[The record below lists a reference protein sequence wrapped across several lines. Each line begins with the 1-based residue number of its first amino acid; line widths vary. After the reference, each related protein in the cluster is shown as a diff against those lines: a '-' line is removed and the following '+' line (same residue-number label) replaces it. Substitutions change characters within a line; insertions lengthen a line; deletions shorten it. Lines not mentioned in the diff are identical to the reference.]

1 MDLEVSLYVRNLK
14 NFLEIND
21 EERKFMLGSSMGLEE
36 FLQKVEEVAIKN
48 VKEGKQPT
56 LTRHQF
62 DKIRGGYMTIVGQA
76 PIFVFSDEYLPLFL
90 N

>member
-1 MDLEVSLYVRNLK
+1 MDLEVSLYIRNLK

-21 EERKFMLGSSMGLEE
+21 EEREFMLGSSMGLEE
-36 FLQKVEEVAIKN
+36 FLQKVEEVAIQN

-56 LTRHQF
+56 LTRDQF
-62 DKIRGGYMTIVGQA
+62 NEIRGEYITLVGQA
-76 PIFVFSDEYLPLFL
+76 PIFVFSDEYPPLFL